1 MPAARKPLP
10 EGFELHPTNSQQV
23 RCMTCYES
31 NPAGS
36 ADMNI
41 DDFALPDTS
50 IRPSLMNN
58 HNPQGSLP
66 LWGYL
71 DMENTRTLDPETER
85 KNIQHQFD
93 QILINEL
100 FSNDTAEEDGSE
112 TNIIEALNNCGLDDE
127 PTEEF
132 NTFNTTSTARDS
144 DYFPYPN
151 KLMMLLDLINNL
163 PRLHL
168 SAAHFKLILWLLRD
182 SGVPN
187 VPSYYTYQKMKVELQ
202 TMCGSEPQPCKS
214 TVGNYFYVNDPRDAV
229 KKNFANPHVVKHMNY
244 YPEEVE
250 GPISEVWQAKHHMK
264 YHPSKHTPMLSSAG
278 KQFYIDEVAR
288 LSDNCLVIPKR
299 WLKQKGIIC
308 ADAHSVMIGHDGKW
322 EIQAE
327 IISVSSEL
335 FKYTYLDIEPAMEGV
350 DWKECLD
357 PISVPKMPNPDR
369 KLVPDGYDLYD
380 VFIPLWADDVSG
392 NKSKQYNKHINMYT
406 VSSNLPGRLL
416 HQEYFVQF
424 VSTSPNATSPEQFS
438 AIKDMIKQMCGARL
452 HVPSLPADNP
462 QQAEEACHAGG
473 NSNLLCRKCNL
484 GVACSAAQTRERLAS
499 QLKAAT
505 LGVKSDVIEM
515 QRKTGTKDKVAQY
528 WINILLEKLN
538 KMKKESPDLSADEI
552 TTILEAWL
560 DEQPGDKINP
570 LLDIAVRLQSTDL
583 DGLTVPPLRAAY
595 MMQYNNNLIRKHFKT
610 LMQTMA
616 FHVHDMVTPAQF
628 QLIKSVGELGA
639 MLWIHEI
646 NDMELYVV
654 RVILS
659 MV

>member
-1 MPAARKPLP
+1 
-10 EGFELHPTNSQQV
+10 
-23 RCMTCYES
+23 
-31 NPAGS
+31 
-36 ADMNI
+36 
-41 DDFALPDTS
+41 
-50 IRPSLMNN
+50 
-58 HNPQGSLP
+58 
-66 LWGYL
+66 
-71 DMENTRTLDPETER
+71 ME
-85 KNIQHQFD
+85 
-93 QILINEL
+93 
-100 FSNDTAEEDGSE
+100 
-112 TNIIEALNNCGLDDE
+112 
-127 PTEEF
+127 
-132 NTFNTTSTARDS
+132 
-144 DYFPYPN
+144 
-151 KLMMLLDLINNL
+151 
-163 PRLHL
+163 
-168 SAAHFKLILWLLRD
+168 
-182 SGVPN
+182 
-187 VPSYYTYQKMKVELQ
+187 
-202 TMCGSEPQPCKS
+202 
-214 TVGNYFYVNDPRDAV
+214 
-229 KKNFANPHVVKHMNY
+229 
-244 YPEEVE
+244 
-250 GPISEVWQAKHHMK
+250 
-264 YHPSKHTPMLSSAG
+264 
-278 KQFYIDEVAR
+278 
-288 LSDNCLVIPKR
+288 
-299 WLKQKGIIC
+299 
-308 ADAHSVMIGHDGKW
+308 
-322 EIQAE
+322 
-327 IISVSSEL
+327 
-335 FKYTYLDIEPAMEGV
+335 
-350 DWKECLD
+350 
-357 PISVPKMPNPDR
+357 
-369 KLVPDGYDLYD
+369 DGYDLYD

-406 VSSNLPGRLL
+406 VNSNLPGRLL

-438 AIKDMIKQMCGARL
+438 AIKDMINDTHTHPIISCL

-473 NSNLLCRKCNL
+473 NSNLLCRKCDVGGTYNKGYHALYGL
-484 GVACSAAQTRERLAS
+484 GVARSAAQTCEWLAS

-570 LLDIAVRLQSTDL
+570 LLDIADLDPTQDTPVEILHTILLGVVKYVWHMFHTSLSIDQKNLFVVRLQSTDL

-595 MMQYNNNLIRKHFKT
+595 MMQYNNNLIGKHFKT

-616 FHVHDMVTPAQF
+616 FHVHNMVTPAQF

>member
-1 MPAARKPLP
+1 
-10 EGFELHPTNSQQV
+10 
-23 RCMTCYES
+23 
-31 NPAGS
+31 
-36 ADMNI
+36 
-41 DDFALPDTS
+41 
-50 IRPSLMNN
+50 
-58 HNPQGSLP
+58 
-66 LWGYL
+66 
-71 DMENTRTLDPETER
+71 
-85 KNIQHQFD
+85 
-93 QILINEL
+93 
-100 FSNDTAEEDGSE
+100 
-112 TNIIEALNNCGLDDE
+112 
-127 PTEEF
+127 
-132 NTFNTTSTARDS
+132 
-144 DYFPYPN
+144 
-151 KLMMLLDLINNL
+151 
-163 PRLHL
+163 
-168 SAAHFKLILWLLRD
+168 
-182 SGVPN
+182 
-187 VPSYYTYQKMKVELQ
+187 MKVELQ
-202 TMCGSEPQPCKS
+202 KMCGSKPQPCKS

-250 GPISEVWQAKHHMK
+250 GPISEVWQAKRHME

-299 WLKQKGIIC
+299 WIKRKGIIC
-308 ADAHSVMIGHDGKW
+308 ADAHSVTIGHDGKW

-335 FKYTYLDIEPAMEGV
+335 FEYTYLDIEPAMEGV

-406 VSSNLPGRLL
+406 VNSNLPGRLL

-424 VSTSPNATSPEQFS
+424 VSTSPNATSPKQFS
-438 AIKDMIKQMCGARL
+438 AIKDMIKYA
-452 HVPSLPADNP
+452 HVWSTLAMSPAYLPTIHSK
-462 QQAEEACHAGG
+462 QKKRVMLVGTQIFFVG
-473 NSNLLCRKCNL
+473 SVMWVL
-484 GVACSAAQTRERLAS
+484 GVARSAAQTRERLAS

-515 QRKTGTKDKVAQY
+515 QWKTGTKDKVAQY
-528 WINILLEKLN
+528 WINILLEKSN

-560 DEQPGDKINP
+560 NEQPGDKINP
-570 LLDIAVRLQSTDL
+570 LLDIADLDPTQDTPVEILHTILLGVVKYVWHMFHTSLNIDQKNLFVVRLQSTDL

-595 MMQYNNNLIRKHFKT
+595 MMQYNNNLIGKHFKT

-616 FHVHDMVTPAQF
+616 FHVHD
-628 QLIKSVGELGA
+628 I
-639 MLWIHEI
+639 
-646 NDMELYVV
+646 
-654 RVILS
+654 
-659 MV
+659 